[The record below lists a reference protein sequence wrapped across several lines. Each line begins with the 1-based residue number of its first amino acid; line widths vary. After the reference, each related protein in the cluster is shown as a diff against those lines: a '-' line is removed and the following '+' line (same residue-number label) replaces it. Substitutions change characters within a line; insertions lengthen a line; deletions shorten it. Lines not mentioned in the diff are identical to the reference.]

1 MIIESLSFHNTTSYM
16 NYFQLKGLQDF
27 LFIHSVYIIHF
38 YKATQLLICHVS
50 GKSIRIN
57 RKQEDMKRIFFQ
69 GFSVTIQKTV
79 GERNSKERE
88 TGTQKKFSSVT

>member
-1 MIIESLSFHNTTSYM
+1 MNSFYVE
-16 NYFQLKGLQDF
+16 KGCNIYS
-27 LFIHSVYIIHF
+27 FIYSFYIIHF
-38 YKATQLLICHVS
+38 YQATQLLICHVS

-69 GFSVTIQKTV
+69 GFSVTIQKAV
-79 GERNSKERE
+79 GGQNSKGRE